1 MVDRVLKRTT
11 SGTWKEWARS
21 GLRYRVARSIWRVFL
36 YSILIAGVCV
46 VMIPLAW
53 MISTSLKELK
63 DVFTFPPQFIPNSI
77 AWDNYPIAL
86 TILPF
91 HLFFRNT
98 MVITVTCIIG
108 AIASSA
114 LVAYGFARLEFP
126 GRDILFLIVLSTM
139 MIPGIV
145 TLVPL
150 YMLFKELGWID
161 TFLPLIIRSFF
172 GGAFYIFLF
181 RQFFMTIPQEM
192 DDAAEIDGCS
202 KFDIFWRLILP
213 LSKPALGM
221 VAIFS
226 FMFHWNEFMNAL
238 IYLNSP
244 EKRTLALG
252 LAAFRASQETG
263 TSASWNLLMAASLT
277 VMIPPMI
284 AFFVAQRYF
293 IQGIVFTGIKG

>member
-1 MVDRVLKRTT
+1 MVDNRLSQPLRDTLK
-11 SGTWKEWARS
+11 GWARS
-21 GLRYRVARSIWRVFL
+21 GLRYRISRVLWRTIL
-36 YSILIAGVCV
+36 YAVLIAGVCL
-46 VMIPLAW
+46 VMVPLVW

-63 DVFTFPPQFIPNSI
+63 DVFTFPPQFIPNPP

-91 HLFFRNT
+91 HLYFRNT
-98 MVITVTCIIG
+98 MIICVICIIG
-108 AIASSA
+108 ATASSA
-114 LVAYGFARLEFP
+114 LVGYGFARLDFP
-126 GRDILFLIVLSTM
+126 GRDVLFLIVLSTM
-139 MIPGIV
+139 MIPGQV

-161 TFLPLIIRSFF
+161 TFWPLIIRSFF

-181 RQFFMTIPQEM
+181 RQFFLTIPKEM

-202 KFDIFWRLILP
+202 KLGIFWRVVLP
-213 LSKPALGM
+213 LSRAPLGM

-226 FMFHWNEFMNAL
+226 FMFHWNEFLNAL

-252 LAAFRASQETG
+252 LSAFRASQEGAVT
-263 TSASWNLLMAASLT
+263 ASWNLLMAASVV
-277 VMIPPMI
+277 VMIPPI
-284 AFFVAQRYF
+284 LVFFVAQRYF

>member
-1 MVDRVLKRTT
+1 M
-11 SGTWKEWARS
+11 S
-21 GLRYRVARSIWRVFL
+21 GLRYRTARLFWRVVL
-36 YSILIAGVCV
+36 YVILIAGACL
-46 VMIPLAW
+46 VMVPLVW

-63 DVFTFPPQFIPNSI
+63 DVFTFPPEFIPNPV
-77 AWDNYPIAL
+77 AWDNYPVAL

-98 MVITVTCIIG
+98 MIICVTSLV
-108 AIASSA
+108 AATASSA
-114 LVAYGFARLEFP
+114 LVGYGFARLQFP
-126 GRDILFLIVLSTM
+126 GRDVLFLIVLSTM
-139 MIPGIV
+139 MIPGQV
-145 TLVPL
+145 TLIPL

-161 TFLPLIIRSFF
+161 TFWPLIIRSFF

-181 RQFFMTIPQEM
+181 RQFFMTIPKEM

-202 KFDIFWRLILP
+202 KLGIFWRVILP
-213 LSKPALGM
+213 LSKAPLGM

-226 FMFHWNEFMNAL
+226 FMFHWNEFLNAL
-238 IYLNSP
+238 IYLNSM

-252 LAAFRASQETG
+252 LTAFRASQEGSVT
-263 TSASWNLLMAASLT
+263 TSWNLLMAASVV

-284 AFFVAQRYF
+284 VFFVAQRYF